1 MNAGETMNEPARN
14 RMIDCLRGGSAL
26 AVALFHFNEPFPALS
41 DSYHRAVKWGWL
53 GVSVFFV
60 VSGFC
65 IAAARQKDGVV
76 SFWSRRLLRIFP
88 PYWAS
93 MGVVLGVVA
102 LRVVTSGT
110 NDVTALPKDFTG
122 WFYTLV
128 ALTKP
133 ASSVAGVNW
142 VYWSL
147 GYELAFYLIMGVL
160 VIRRFWWTLV
170 PFSLLAFFVHGY
182 PFDQWGLFGL
192 GVACYYFTAK
202 QYRVSVILGAIC
214 LTQNFMQLSWPVAM
228 TGGLAGLLILFP
240 PAVVLHSFFRPL
252 RQVGL
257 FSYSLYLIHVP
268 IGCYLLLHYLPFKLD
283 RRLGPSLL
291 QDLLLLTG
299 CVFAAYLFYRL
310 AEKPTHELARRIKR
324 QPPEELVAMS
334 QGREA

>member
-1 MNAGETMNEPARN
+1 MNESART

-41 DSYHRAVKWGWL
+41 DGYHRTVKWGRL

-65 IAAARQKDGVV
+65 IAVARQKDGVV
-76 SFWSRRLLRIFP
+76 SFGLRRLLRIFP

-93 MGVVLGVVA
+93 VGVVLGVVVV
-102 LRVVTSGT
+102 RVVTSGT
-110 NDVTALPKDFTG
+110 NDVTALPKDFAS

-133 ASSVAGVNW
+133 ASSVASVNW

-147 GYELAFYLIMGVL
+147 GYELAFYLVMGVF
-160 VIRRFWWTLV
+160 VIRRSGWALV
-170 PFSLLAFFVHGY
+170 LFSLLPFFIHNY

-192 GVACYYFTAK
+192 GVACFYFTVK
-202 QYRVSVILGAIC
+202 RVWVAAILGAIC
-214 LTQNFMQLSWPVAM
+214 LTQNFVQLSWPVAV

-240 PAVVLHSFFRPL
+240 PAVVLRSFFWPL
-252 RQVGL
+252 RQAGL